1 MMDEQNETKKA
12 YQKIVEDLGL
22 FAGGPVMLPNPN
34 VEDLGDRWPRAGRGT
49 VVEVDLERGEI
60 LVLTSSNSL
69 VYVGLH
75 RLERKEG

>member
-1 MMDEQNETKKA
+1 MDEQRKKA
-12 YQKIVEDLGL
+12 FKKIIDDLGL

-49 VVEVDLERGEI
+49 VVEIDLDRGEI

-69 VYVGLH
+69 VYVGIE
-75 RLERKEG
+75 RLARKED